1 MVCRIGRFTLYKA
14 KKNSFQGLKDPSLFA
29 SAVFLDTYKN
39 LFKFLENQ
47 SQYDKIMDMAYSK
60 THIGGGYHRSFD
72 GSHTLAGSYKAIKDR
87 TGSVDFFEYI
97 KSHFNELV
105 TPEGIPLF
113 TLNKPGYE
121 RLSYEIS
128 ETLGGIITPGQIRE
142 CMRDMNSINAG
153 EFLASGINILFL
165 VSAIRSGDPKAISRV
180 TASTLCLGFATANPL
195 QVILGVCG
203 LGYGIY
209 HGKIQSY
216 DLLRGTASPL
226 AGIAGYHVARNLFN
240 ISKGGSIV
248 FGIGATITV
257 EMLLNHLEE
266 KKKKTISKELG
277 KKNPHYIEAIR
288 PDTLQREFIKL
299 SLHSNRL
306 SLPI

>member
-1 MVCRIGRFTLYKA
+1 MYKA

-29 SAVFLDTYKN
+29 STVFLETHKN

-47 SQYDKIMDMAYSK
+47 SQYDKIMDMVYSK
-60 THIGGGYHRSFD
+60 THIGGGFHRSFD
-72 GSHTLAGSYKAIKDR
+72 GSHTLAGSYKAIKEQ

-97 KSHFNELV
+97 KAHFNELV

-121 RLSYEIS
+121 RLSSEIS
-128 ETLGGIITPGQIRE
+128 ETLGGIITPGQIRGY
-142 CMRDMNSINAG
+142 MRDMNSINAG
-153 EFLASGINILFL
+153 EVLASGINILFL

-209 HGKIQSY
+209 RGKIQSY
-216 DLLRGTASPL
+216 DLLRGTVSPL
-226 AGIAGYHVARNLFN
+226 AGMAVCYTANNLFK
-240 ISKGGSIV
+240 ISNESIV
-248 FGIGATITV
+248 FGFGIGATITV
-257 EMLLNHLEE
+257 EMLLNHLE
-266 KKKKTISKELG
+266 KKKKETVLKELG